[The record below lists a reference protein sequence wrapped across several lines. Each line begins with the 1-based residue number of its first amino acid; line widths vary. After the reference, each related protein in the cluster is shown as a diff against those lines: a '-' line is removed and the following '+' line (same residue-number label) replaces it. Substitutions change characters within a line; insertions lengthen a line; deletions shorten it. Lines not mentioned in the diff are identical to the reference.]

1 MKNNLDFK
9 RTASIAHKEVR
20 HILRDPF
27 VLGMALGLPLLM
39 VLFFGLAMDFNV
51 KDIHLAVYD
60 NDHSRSSRQLAEV
73 FESSGFFHVHS
84 YPMRTD
90 VSEVVDSDEAKVA
103 LVIPPN
109 FGRDVQVRG
118 KSQAQVLIDGSDN
131 STAGVVAGY
140 LGGIQEAATKRLMV
154 GQTAK
159 PPVSLET
166 RYLFNPELNSR
177 WFTVPGLSAV
187 VLGIISILLTA
198 LTVAR
203 EWENGSME
211 LLLSTPVHP
220 LEIIL
225 GKLAPY
231 VGLGLSAQA
240 LVYLVARLGFGV
252 PFTGSHL
259 LFLAGSFLFL
269 SAYMAMGLLI
279 SIATRQQM
287 LAMQFSMMAG
297 MLPTL
302 LLSGFIFPVESMPL
316 FFRVLTSILPARWF
330 MVVIRGSFLKGAGPA
345 ELAGP
350 FLAITVIAAFF
361 VMMAVKKFK
370 KDVEP

>member
-1 MKNNLDFK
+1 MREPLDFK
-9 RTASIAHKEVR
+9 RAYSIARKEVR

-60 NDHSRSSRQLAEV
+60 NDHSRASRQLAEV
-73 FESSGFFHVHS
+73 FQSSGYFHVHH
-84 YPMRTD
+84 YPMRSD
-90 VSEVVDSDEAKVA
+90 VSEIVDSDQAKAA
-103 LVIPPN
+103 LVIPPH
-109 FGRDVQVRG
+109 FGRDLFSKG
-118 KSQAQVLIDGSDN
+118 SAGAQVLVDGSDN
-131 STAGVVAGY
+131 STAGVVSGY
-140 LGGIQEAATKRLMV
+140 LGGIQEAASARLS
-154 GQTAK
+154 GAALPK
-159 PPVSLET
+159 PPVVLET

-231 VGLGLSAQA
+231 VALGLSAQA

-259 LFLAGSFLFL
+259 LFLAGSFLFV

-316 FFRVLTSILPARWF
+316 FFRCLTVILPARWF
-330 MVVIRGSFLKGAGPA
+330 MVVIRGSFLKGAGPE
-345 ELAGP
+345 ELLGP
-350 FLAITVIAAFF
+350 FLAIAGIAAFF
-361 VMMAVKKFK
+361 VMMAVRKFK